1 MTWES
6 MDTAPKDG
14 TWILLR
20 GRNAVGAPMI
30 PVVAAWRLG
39 GDGKYAWRDSAK
51 LSDVSAR
58 ASRSTG
64 SLVKPLPMCQSRPAC
79 C

>member
-30 PVVAAWRLG
+30 PVVAAWRPG

-51 LSDVSAR
+51 LSDVGFLETTTSDEPVEWR
-58 ASRSTG
+58 H
-64 SLVKPLPMCQSRPAC
+64 LP
-79 C
+79 